1 MNYKLMKK
9 LTAALL
15 VAGSIGGVGYTAA
28 QLVNDSQNKFEISAP
43 TLQSFDYE
51 KVADFSISPKD
62 PVTNLYTLTIN
73 NKDTSKG
80 MVTFG
85 NGKTVLDGLKAGDT
99 VSIHVSI
106 INTDYTIQ
114 TVRVHSLSNIN
125 ADREGNDNCGV
136 NKISDAEYQFTLP
149 SETNALGE
157 PNPFYDGN
165 PNLTV
170 DVAWTLKKIN
180 AWEYDWMDNTD
191 SGNYMIKLNQDFIF
205 DDVANP
211 ELKMETV
218 VDSATGKPQAN
229 VIYRI
234 YMNGHNMAIKNMTIP
249 SGVQLMFINNKGNTV
264 EGTTPVVS
272 LTKDSKFDEKHIH
285 GGIGRW
291 GSVDFAKDLKT
302 ILNLNVA
309 HGYWDSNIND

>member
-1 MNYKLMKK
+1 MKYKLAKM
-9 LTAALL
+9 LTAGILA
-15 VAGSIGGVGYTAA
+15 VGAIGGASYGAVQYFNAHSTTPSTV
-28 QLVNDSQNKFEISAP
+28 QTVQQNFE
-43 TLQSFDYE
+43 T
-51 KVADFSISPKD
+51 VASFSIKAKD
-62 PVTNLYTLTIN
+62 PVTNTYTLTIHN
-73 NKDTSKG
+73 ADNSKG
-80 MVTFG
+80 EVTFD
-85 NGKTVLDGLKAGDT
+85 NGLNEAEFVADKD
-99 VSIHVSI
+99 IF
-106 INTDYTIQ
+106 INLNIKNPDYTIQ
-114 TVRVHSLSNIN
+114 TVKVHSQTNVDEN
-125 ADREGNDNCGV
+125 GVGNWNVGV
-136 NKISDAEYQFTLP
+136 NKVSDTRYSFKLPKETLP
-149 SETNALGE
+149 NGE
-157 PNPFYDGN
+157 PNKFYDGN
-165 PNLTV
+165 SNLLV
-170 DVAWTLKKIN
+170 DVCWTLKNIN
-180 AWEYDWMDNTD
+180 AWEYDWLDGTD